1 MSNVSNVKVLAG
13 NQLQLSGASVQL
25 TASGPASVTVSSSQI
40 ILTGTVSASG
50 DVFVAGRLTANEFHT
65 QIVSSSV
72 IYQSGS
78 TKFGNTPED
87 DTHQFT
93 GSVFITGAL
102 SASSYVGNGSGLT
115 GVVTSLQRAGNS
127 NLSASGTSGVITIA
141 LSQSLDI
148 TNVTASNMVSAS
160 VGKFTP
166 LSASNAEFTGNVLIY
181 GTASLAAVPDAAYV
195 RYVSGIDR
203 VRVFP
208 GLDVSGSSTISGNL
222 DVTGSVSASSFTG
235 SGAGLTNLP
244 AANLSGTVAISK
256 GGTGQTATP
265 ANGQLLI
272 GSGSSFVLNTLT
284 PGSGVTIDNNSGSI
298 TINATGSGGTVTNVS
313 GASNIVVVSGTTT
326 PIVSLTSSV
335 TGLTNVSS
343 SNLTASIGLFAGGT
357 FVVQARTVTSAH
369 TIDSVTQDHV
379 VFADASGGAF
389 TVTLVDATTKGRQ
402 LVIKKADA
410 SVQTVTVSGSGV
422 SGKIDTADN
431 FQLNGPFQSITLV
444 ADGTSKW
451 FIV

>member
-1 MSNVSNVKVLAG
+1 MSNVSNVKVLTG

-50 DVFVAGRLTANEFHT
+50 DVFVAGRLTANEYYT

-78 TKFGNTPED
+78 TKFGNSAD

-115 GVVTSLQRAGNS
+115 GVVTSVNLGPTS
-127 NLSASGTSGVITIA
+127 NLSASATSGAITIA

-148 TNVTASNMVSAS
+148 TNVTASNTVSAS
-160 VGKFTP
+160 VGKFTT
-166 LSASNAEFTGNVLIY
+166 LSASNAEFSGNILIY
-181 GTASLAAVPDAAYV
+181 GTASLANADAAYV
-195 RYVSGIDR
+195 RYVSSIDK

-222 DVTGSVSASSFTG
+222 DVTGSVSASLFSG
-235 SGAGLTNLP
+235 SGAGLINLP
-244 AANLSGTVAISK
+244 AANLSGTVAIAK

-265 ANGQLLI
+265 TNGQLLI

-284 PGSGVTIDNNSGSI
+284 PGSGVTIANASGSI
-298 TINATGSGGTVTNVS
+298 TISATGAGGTVTSVS
-313 GASNIVVVSGTTT
+313 AGNNIGVVSGTTT
-326 PIVSLTSSV
+326 PIVSLSSSV

-379 VFADASGGAF
+379 VFADATSGSV

-402 LVIKKADA
+402 LVVKKADA
-410 SVQTVTVSGSGV
+410 SVNTVTVSGSATG
-422 SGKIDTADN
+422 SIDTAVN

>member
-25 TASGPASVTVSSSQI
+25 TASGPASVTVGSSQI

-50 DVFVAGRLTANEFHT
+50 DVFVAGRLTVNEFHT
-65 QIVSSSV
+65 LITTASV
-72 IYQSGS
+72 IYQNGS
-78 TKFGNTPED
+78 TKFGDGAFD
-87 DTHQFT
+87 DHQFT

-102 SASSYVGNGSGLT
+102 SASSYVGNGAGLT

-148 TNVTASNMVSAS
+148 TNVTASNTVSAS
-160 VGKFTP
+160 VGKFTT

-203 VRVFP
+203 IRVFP

-265 ANGQLLI
+265 TDGKLLI

-284 PGSGVTIDNNSGSI
+284 EGSGVTIANASGSI
-298 TINATGSGGTVTNVS
+298 TISATGT
-313 GASNIVVVSGTTT
+313 
-326 PIVSLTSSV
+326 
-335 TGLTNVSS
+335 
-343 SNLTASIGLFAGGT
+343 GGT

-389 TVTLVDATTKGRQ
+389 TVTLVNATTKGRQ

-410 SVQTVTVSGSGV
+410 SVQTVTVSGSGG
-422 SGKIDTADN
+422 SGTIEGAND

>member
-65 QIVSSSV
+65 LITTASV

-78 TKFGNTPED
+78 TKFGD
-87 DTHQFT
+87 DAGDTHQFT
-93 GSVFITGAL
+93 GSVFVVGAL

-115 GVVTSLQRAGNS
+115 GVVTSLQRGPNS

-141 LSQSLDI
+141 LSESLNV

-160 VGKFTP
+160 VGKFTT

-195 RYVSGIDR
+195 RYVSSIDR

-244 AANLSGTVAISK
+244 AANLTGTVPLAN
-256 GGTGQTATP
+256 GGTGINASSVTS
-265 ANGQLLI
+265 GKLLI
-272 GSGSSFVLNTLT
+272 GSGSAFSLGNLL
-284 PGSGVTIDNNSGSI
+284 PGSGVDILNASGSI
-298 TINATGSGGTVTNVS
+298 TISATGSGGTVTNVS
-313 GASNIVVVSGTTT
+313 GANNIVVVSGTTT

-389 TVTLVDATTKGRQ
+389 TVTLVNATTKGRQ

-410 SVQTVTVSGSGV
+410 SVQTVTVSGSGA
-422 SGKIDTADN
+422 SGSIDTAAN

>member
-13 NQLQLSGASVQL
+13 NQLQLSGTSVQL

-50 DVFVAGRLTANEFHT
+50 DVFVAGRLTALEYYT
-65 QIVSSSV
+65 QIITGSV
-72 IYQSGS
+72 IYRSGS
-78 TKFGNTPED
+78 TKFGD
-87 DTHQFT
+87 DAGDTHQFT
-93 GSVFITGAL
+93 GSVFVVGAL
-102 SASSYVGNGSGLT
+102 SASSFTGSGAGLT
-115 GVVTSLQRAGNS
+115 GVVTSVNLGPTS
-127 NLSASGTSGVITIA
+127 NLSASATSGAITIA

-148 TNVTASNMVSAS
+148 TNVTASNTVSAS
-160 VGKFTP
+160 VGKFTT
-166 LSASNAEFTGNVLIY
+166 LSASNAEFSGNILIY
-181 GTASLAAVPDAAYV
+181 GTASLANADAAYV
-195 RYVSGIDR
+195 RYVSNIDK

-222 DVTGSVSASSFTG
+222 DVTGSVSASLFSG

-265 ANGQLLI
+265 TNGQLLI

>member
-1 MSNVSNVKVLAG
+1 MANISNVKVLAG
-13 NQLQLSGASVQL
+13 NQVQVSGSSVQL
-25 TASGPASVTVSSSQI
+25 TGSGASVTVSSSQI

-65 QIVSSSV
+65 LITTASV

-78 TKFGNTPED
+78 TKFGD
-87 DTHQFT
+87 DPLDNHQFT
-93 GSVFITGAL
+93 GSVFVTGAL
-102 SASSYVGNGSGLT
+102 SASSFTGSGAGLT
-115 GVVTSLQRAGNS
+115 GVVTSLNLGPTS
-127 NLSASGTSGVITIA
+127 NLSASATSGAITIA
-141 LSQSLDI
+141 LSQSLDV
-148 TNVTASNMVSAS
+148 TNVTASNTVSAS
-160 VGKFTP
+160 VGKFTT
-166 LSASNAEFTGNVLIY
+166 LSASNAEFSGNILIY
-181 GTASLAAVPDAAYV
+181 GTASLANADAAYV
-195 RYVSGIDR
+195 RYVSSIDR

-222 DVTGSVSASSFTG
+222 NVTGSVSASIFTG

-244 AANLSGTVAISK
+244 AANLSGTVAISQ

-265 ANGQLLI
+265 TNGQLLI

-284 PGSGVTIDNNSGSI
+284 PGSGVTIQNGSGSI
-298 TINATGSGGTVTNVS
+298 TITATGSGGTVTSVS
-313 GASNIVVVSGTTT
+313 AGDNIGVVSGSTT
-326 PIVSLTSSV
+326 PIVSLSASL

-343 SNLTASIGLFAGGT
+343 SNLTASVGLLAGGT

-379 VFADASGGAF
+379 VFADASGGAV
-389 TVTLVDATTKGRQ
+389 TVTLVNPTTKGRQ
-402 LVIKKADA
+402 LVVKKVDA
-410 SVQTVTVSGSGV
+410 SVFTVTVSGT
-422 SGKIDTADN
+422 IDSAAN

-444 ADGTSKW
+444 ADGTSNW

>member
-65 QIVSSSV
+65 LITTASV

-78 TKFGNTPED
+78 TKFGDTVAD

-115 GVVTSLQRAGNS
+115 GVVTSLERGPNS

-160 VGKFTP
+160 VGKFTT

-244 AANLSGTVAISK
+244 AANLSGTVAIAK

-265 ANGQLLI
+265 TSGQLLI
-272 GSGSSFVLNTLT
+272 GSGSAFSLGNLL